1 MVKILV
7 KLIQQRKSQC
17 ATVEDAPLNF
27 YTVALLIVG
36 SYPLKSL
43 LASDINDDIYSGW
56 WGYEK
61 VGGIIFSSWAR
72 NVFLAHAISL
82 WSKALGSR
90 IGTFLTGFHSK
101 NNIKLNSTQSSL
113 NKSNAQILVTT

>member
-43 LASDINDDIYSGW
+43 LASDINDDIY
-56 WGYEK
+56 
-61 VGGIIFSSWAR
+61 IMID
-72 NVFLAHAISL
+72 
-82 WSKALGSR
+82 
-90 IGTFLTGFHSK
+90 
-101 NNIKLNSTQSSL
+101 
-113 NKSNAQILVTT
+113 